1 MTLNRMEGKPVN
13 GARTPLRDVIPLP
26 RPYTMS
32 IFPTF
37 ACNFKCR
44 YCIQAVPQEERKNT
58 CNRIMLSLDT
68 YKKLID
74 DLIQMGEPI
83 PALHFG
89 GHGEPLLHPDII
101 EMVRYAKEKNAA
113 KMVDIVTNGVLLHR
127 EMADGLI
134 AAGVDRLRISIQ
146 GLEAQR
152 YKEMCNATVDLAAFL
167 KDLAYLFE
175 HREQTRIYLKII
187 DVELEGH
194 TEEEFIAMFGRFADE
209 IAVEHLIPL
218 AAKIDYEKEFA
229 RDDFR
234 ATMGGLPVNNAEV
247 CPQPFYYMMI
257 NPDGD
262 ILPCCMSERPII
274 LGNIE
279 QESLIEIWNGRVRQ
293 TFLKKQLAKQK
304 AQYPVCRD
312 CTYYRYGLWPEDYI
326 DDVAEDLLRRCFGM

>member
-58 CNRIMLSLDT
+58 CNRILLSLDT

-234 ATMGGLPVNNAEV
+234 ATMGGAACQQCRGLPAALLLYDDQSGRRYSALLYVRTSDYFGEYRTRELNRDLEWEGET
-247 CPQPFYYMMI
+247 
-257 NPDGD
+257 D
-262 ILPCCMSERPII
+262 LPEKTV
-274 LGNIE
+274 G
-279 QESLIEIWNGRVRQ
+279 Q
-293 TFLKKQLAKQK
+293 AKG
-304 AQYPVCRD
+304 AISC
-312 CTYYRYGLWPEDYI
+312 L
-326 DDVAEDLLRRCFGM
+326 

>member
-234 ATMGGLPVNNAEV
+234 ATMGGAACQQCRGLPAALLLYDDQSGRRYSALLSVRTSDY
-247 CPQPFYYMMI
+247 F
-257 NPDGD
+257 GD
-262 ILPCCMSERPII
+262 YRTRELNRDLEWEGETDLPEKTV
-274 LGNIE
+274 G
-279 QESLIEIWNGRVRQ
+279 Q
-293 TFLKKQLAKQK
+293 AKG
-304 AQYPVCRD
+304 AISC
-312 CTYYRYGLWPEDYI
+312 L
-326 DDVAEDLLRRCFGM
+326 